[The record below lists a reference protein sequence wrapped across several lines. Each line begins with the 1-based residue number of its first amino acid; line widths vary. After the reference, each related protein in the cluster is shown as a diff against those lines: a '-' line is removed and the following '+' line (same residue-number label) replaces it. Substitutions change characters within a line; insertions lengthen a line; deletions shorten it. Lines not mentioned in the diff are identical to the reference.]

1 MKRFFSWQITLG
13 FILIFMSV
21 VFYCLHYLIFRD
33 LHHIFIYLIGDIA
46 FLFIDVLIV
55 MLVLHRLLV
64 YREKQSILKKLNM
77 VIGTFFSEVGTEL
90 LKICSRFDPKASDI
104 AQQLVVTKDWTN
116 RDFMQIHRS
125 VRKRKS
131 EINSKKEPLDKVRD
145 FLVSKRQFLLTLLEN
160 PNLLEHESFTN
171 LLWAVFH
178 LTDELAH
185 RADLKNLPDS
195 DYEHLAGDIKR
206 AYHQLLIQWLDY
218 MKHLKRDYPYL
229 FSLAMRTNPFDVNA
243 SVEVK

>member
-1 MKRFFSWQITLG
+1 MKRFFNWQIMFALV
-13 FILIFMSV
+13 LIALSV
-21 VFYCLHYLIFRD
+21 VFYYLHYVIFKD
-33 LHHIFIYLIGDIA
+33 AHHIFIYLLGDIA
-46 FLFIDVLIV
+46 FLFLDVLIV

-64 YREKQSILKKLNM
+64 YREKQSIRKKLNM

-90 LKICSRFDPKASDI
+90 LKIFSRFDPNASEI
-104 AQQLVVTKDWTN
+104 ARQLVVTKDWSKK
-116 RDFMQIHRS
+116 DFARVGREIRRRQS
-125 VRKRKS
+125 D
-131 EINSKKEPLDKVRD
+131 INSKKEPLDKARD

-185 RADLKNLPDS
+185 RTDLSKLPDS

-206 AYHQLLIQWLDY
+206 AYHQLLIQWLEY
-218 MKHLKRDYPYL
+218 MKHLKQDYPYL
-229 FSLAMRTNPFDVNA
+229 FSLAMRTNPFDADA